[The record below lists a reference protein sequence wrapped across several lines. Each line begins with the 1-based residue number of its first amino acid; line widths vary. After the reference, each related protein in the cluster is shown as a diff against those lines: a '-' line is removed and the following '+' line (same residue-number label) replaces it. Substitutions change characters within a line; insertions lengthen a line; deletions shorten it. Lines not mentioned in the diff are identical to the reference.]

1 MTKLPIVVKLSEE
14 LKKLDR
20 ELRVDIPKELRTAAA
35 HGDLRENAEYHAA
48 KERQRFL
55 EARVAQLGTRI
66 NTLSSL
72 KLEDLPRDAIG
83 FGSKVSLEDLSTGDE
98 VVYEIVAP
106 DEVNPRVGKISVGS
120 PIGKALLNKKE
131 DDDVTI
137 NLPTGVKEY
146 SVVKVETIHEILLKN
161 DD

>member
-1 MTKLPIVVKLSEE
+1 MIKLPIVEKLSAE

-20 ELRVDIPKELRTAAA
+20 ELRIDIPKELRTAAA
-35 HGDLRENAEYHAA
+35 HGDLKENAEYHAA
-48 KERQRFL
+48 KQRQSFL

-66 NTLSSL
+66 NALSSL
-72 KLEDLPRDAIG
+72 KLEDLPKDAVG
-83 FGSKVSLEDLSTGDE
+83 FGSKVSLEDLNSGDK
-98 VVYEIVAP
+98 VVFEIVAP
-106 DEVNPRVGKISVGS
+106 DEVNPKVGKISVGS
-120 PIGKALLNKKE
+120 PIGQALLNKKE

-146 SVVKVETIHEILLKN
+146 GIVKIETIHELLLKS